1 MLMRQDPE
9 DEPVAQV
16 IDAAVDELRR
26 LGTEVVT
33 VEIVGLADL
42 LDSYTVLSH
51 EFKFGLNAYLA
62 EIPGAPSLAD
72 VLADGRYHP
81 DVEERLMRSNEV
93 ETLDTE
99 VYREALGR
107 RETIRRRVVE
117 TLDELQ
123 LDALIYPTIRQQAA
137 VIGSP
142 QGGDNCRLSPH
153 SGLPAITVPAGFT
166 PDELPVGLEMLGRPF
181 AEARLIGLAYAFEQ
195 ATRHRRPPPSTP
207 PLVALVPAGP

>member
-1 MLMRQDPE
+1 MLTRQDPA
-9 DEPVAQV
+9 DEPVARV
-16 IDAAVDELRR
+16 IDAAVDDLGR

-33 VEIVGLADL
+33 VEIDGLADL

-51 EFKFGLNAYLA
+51 EFKFSLNAYLE

-81 DVEERLMRSNEV
+81 DVEERLRRSNEV

-117 TLDELQ
+117 TLDELE

-137 VIGSP
+137 VIGRP

-195 ATRHRRPPPSTP
+195 ATSHRRPPPSTP
-207 PLVALVPAGP
+207 ALPALVPADP